1 MREYFQASSVQLADW
16 PKELGIPI
24 INTEISTARLIDRL
38 DDGELQVPIDA
49 DGRVSLWQ
57 TGQLFSIQA
66 NEIVSFPD
74 TGNSLTIPGLIVLA
88 SPVRTTEQYAFNAPN
103 GMKVEHLDLRSGEAY
118 LRLSSAFSKPGN
130 VRVEIPALSNGVTS
144 YDETLAFD
152 TSSGGVLSVTE
163 KVVDI
168 SGYSFDFTQAT
179 PAYNRFNY
187 DITLSMDGALP
198 KFSDSLILEFGYR
211 NLSFTFMDG
220 DFGQQIVS
228 LDEDSIFMPLFDA
241 FGEGSVLFNDL
252 EFEFEI
258 INSFGF
264 PVDIN
269 FLKLE
274 ALDVGSNNPTIWDPN
289 GTAGSFPQPF
299 SLDFPA
305 YGDFGASATTILA
318 MNRENSNINDLI
330 GDKPKW
336 LYHQIEAISNADSN
350 TTLDF
355 MTDTSGFTVN
365 STMKIPLSGSVQNL
379 GLTDTADFSF
389 DFDLSKV
396 DRLEMRFGA
405 ENSFPMGALV
415 EITLYDEQ
423 YKSSK
428 VLLEN
433 FEVGAGS
440 NAVPFSNIS
449 DPYILK
455 LNSQDLEELP
465 SYSFVVIEV
474 TLDTDGDVVVKDHL
488 FKVRAGVKIFNE

>member
-1 MREYFQASSVQLADW
+1 
-16 PKELGIPI
+16 
-24 INTEISTARLIDRL
+24 
-38 DDGELQVPIDA
+38 
-49 DGRVSLWQ
+49 
-57 TGQLFSIQA
+57 
-66 NEIVSFPD
+66 
-74 TGNSLTIPGLIVLA
+74 
-88 SPVRTTEQYAFNAPN
+88 
-103 GMKVEHLDLRSGEAY
+103 
-118 LRLSSAFSKPGN
+118 
-130 VRVEIPALSNGVTS
+130 
-144 YDETLAFD
+144 
-152 TSSGGVLSVTE
+152 
-163 KVVDI
+163 
-168 SGYSFDFTQAT
+168 
-179 PAYNRFNY
+179 
-187 DITLSMDGALP
+187 
-198 KFSDSLILEFGYR
+198 
-211 NLSFTFMDG
+211 
-220 DFGQQIVS
+220 
-228 LDEDSIFMPLFDA
+228 
-241 FGEGSVLFNDL
+241 
-252 EFEFEI
+252 
-258 INSFGF
+258 
-264 PVDIN
+264 
-269 FLKLE
+269 LKLE
-274 ALDVGSNNPTIWDPN
+274 ALDVGSNNPTIWDSN

-488 FKVRAGVKIFNE
+488 FKLRAGVKIFNE

>member
-264 PVDIN
+264 PVDID
-269 FLKLE
+269 FE
-274 ALDVGSNNPTIWDPN
+274 AGSSRRRVQKSNNLGPEWN
-289 GTAGSFPQPF
+289 CGLF
-299 SLDFPA
+299 S
-305 YGDFGASATTILA
+305 
-318 MNRENSNINDLI
+318 
-330 GDKPKW
+330 
-336 LYHQIEAISNADSN
+336 
-350 TTLDF
+350 TTLQPRLPCLRRLRSLRDHH
-355 MTDTSGFTVN
+355 
-365 STMKIPLSGSVQNL
+365 L
-379 GLTDTADFSF
+379 GHEPRKFQHQRPHRRQA
-389 DFDLSKV
+389 
-396 DRLEMRFGA
+396 EM
-405 ENSFPMGALV
+405 ALPP
-415 EITLYDEQ
+415 D
-423 YKSSK
+423 
-428 VLLEN
+428 
-433 FEVGAGS
+433 
-440 NAVPFSNIS
+440 
-449 DPYILK
+449 
-455 LNSQDLEELP
+455 
-465 SYSFVVIEV
+465 
-474 TLDTDGDVVVKDHL
+474 
-488 FKVRAGVKIFNE
+488 